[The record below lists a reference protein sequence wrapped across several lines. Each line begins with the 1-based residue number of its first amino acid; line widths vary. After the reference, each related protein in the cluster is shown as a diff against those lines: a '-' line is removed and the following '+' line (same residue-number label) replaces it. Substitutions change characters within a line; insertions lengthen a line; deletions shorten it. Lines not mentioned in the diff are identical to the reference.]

1 MERAQQ
7 PGRRPQPQAAAGG
20 AGDVFAADREVGRDL
35 ARVDWAATPLG
46 PPRQWPQSLQTAV
59 SILLSSRFPMWMAW
73 GEELTFFCNAA
84 YRRDTLGRKYPWALG
99 RPANQVWAEIWDDIG
114 PRIQAVLRTGE
125 ATWDEGLLLFL
136 ERSGYSEETYH
147 TFSYSPL
154 RDDAGRVVGMLCV
167 VSEDTD
173 RVIGER
179 RMATLR
185 DLGSDPSVIRTEQE
199 VLAFADRQL
208 ARNRKDLPFTLTYL
222 FDQDAARLAGSTGID
237 TAHPAT
243 PTTLP
248 HATPGAHAT
257 SDAPGATDAPNAP
270 GASNAPE
277 APGAYDAPN
286 TPEAPDAPDAPNTP
300 EAPDAPDVSNA
311 PDAPDVSNAP
321 DAPDVSNA
329 PEAPDVSNAP
339 DTPAPGTSEPV
350 WPAAALAA
358 GEAVLV
364 PLAGDVFAGLP
375 TGDWPEPP
383 VQALV
388 VPLLQQGSAPYGFF
402 VAALNRYTVLDEGY
416 RGFVE
421 LTAGHIASGIGSA
434 RSYEAQQRRAE
445 ELAELDRAKT
455 AFFSNISHEFRTPLS
470 LIMGPAEELRTRL
483 ADAEE
488 PVRREL
494 DVIVR
499 NGLRLGKLVN
509 TLLDFSRL
517 EAGRMQACFEPVDLA
532 AVTAELASVF
542 RSAMD
547 RAHLVFEVDC
557 PPLHEPVYVDRGMW
571 EKVVLNLLSNALK
584 FTFDGSVRIAVRRA
598 GDHVVVTVADTG
610 IGVPQAEMERLF
622 ERFHRIEHARSR
634 SNEGSGIGLALVREL
649 VGLHGGTISAHS
661 TEGEGTTFTIHL
673 AFGTAHLPADSVVPA
688 GRSTTGSAGADP
700 YVQEA
705 LRWLPGD
712 TPTPAA
718 TLPGTAAVTL
728 TPPGTPPAAT
738 VPGAAPAMPPTP
750 LPAPAAPARV
760 LVADDNADMR
770 EYLTRLLTGAGYEV
784 TAARD
789 GVEALDFARREIP
802 DLVVSDVMMPRLD
815 GLALLSRLR
824 GDTRTASV
832 PVLLL
837 SARAGQ
843 EASIE
848 GLQAGADDYLVKPF
862 AAAELLARV
871 RANVHLARLRTHH
884 VRWRTALIDSLQEA
898 FFVCDESGAVVEINT
913 AFTDILGYGPD
924 DLPYPPVQP
933 WWPDAAT
940 DPVAHRQTGDAFAGL
955 LHNPQGSCTVPV
967 RHRDGHRLWV
977 TVTYNKAQ
985 DPDTGRR
992 VTVGTFRDVTAE
1004 HYAVQ
1009 RDAALAALSTSLSTA
1024 ASLPEALAGAL
1035 DQLKTLW
1042 RARGVTAALF
1052 TRADTPVLTATD
1064 PGLRFEDLPARHRE
1078 LLTAVRRRPALTPL
1092 ADDTGAG
1099 VLLDH
1104 PDGPL
1109 ACWIDLGEQRPFTTE
1124 DQLLLSLLAGHLAQG
1139 LVRAH
1144 QIDQQRETALA
1155 LQRAILGPAQLPD
1168 GFAVRYEPA
1177 TRPLEVGGDWYDTV
1191 TLPDGRIGIVV
1202 GDCVGR
1208 GLEAASVMGQL
1219 RSACRALMLQ
1229 DPSPARTLMALD
1241 QFAASVPGALCT
1253 TVFCGVLDPGT
1264 GELTYSS
1271 AGHPPGILAHPD
1283 GTTRLL
1289 QEGRSLPLAV
1299 RPGTQRPQTSCT
1311 LPARATLLLYTDGL
1325 VERRRRPL
1333 SDGIDQAGD
1342 AVQDGRD
1349 VPVDDLATQVMAR
1362 LAPAGGYDDD
1372 VALLLYR
1379 HPAPLQVSFP
1389 AESAQLAPVRKAL
1402 RSWLAQCELPPA
1414 DVQNVLVAAGEAC
1427 ANAIE
1432 HGHRDA
1438 PGQAVRL
1445 RAEALVDH
1453 LRLTVADSGLW
1464 KVPQPERNTHR
1475 GRGITLMR
1483 AMMEQVTITP
1493 GPSGTTVDMQMRI
1506 S

>member
-1 MERAQQ
+1 
-7 PGRRPQPQAAAGG
+7 
-20 AGDVFAADREVGRDL
+20 
-35 ARVDWAATPLG
+35 
-46 PPRQWPQSLQTAV
+46 
-59 SILLSSRFPMWMAW
+59 MWMAW

-99 RPANQVWAEIWDDIG
+99 RPANEVWAEIWNDIG
-114 PRIQAVLRTGE
+114 PRIQTVLRTGQ

-154 RDDAGRVVGMLCV
+154 RDDTGTVVGMLCV

-222 FDQDAARLAGSTGID
+222 FDEDTARLAGATGIG
-237 TAHPAT
+237 TGHPAT
-243 PTTLP
+243 PATLP
-248 HATPGAHAT
+248 ATPAT
-257 SDAPGATDAPNAP
+257 LPATPATLPQTPDTPDAPGAP
-270 GASNAPE
+270 GALTVSDT
-277 APGAYDAPN
+277 PGAPA
-286 TPEAPDAPDAPNTP
+286 
-300 EAPDAPDVSNA
+300 
-311 PDAPDVSNAP
+311 
-321 DAPDVSNA
+321 
-329 PEAPDVSNAP
+329 AP
-339 DTPAPGTSEPV
+339 DTPGSHGAPGSHDAPGTLGVPGTPGVPDTPDAAGVPGTPDAAGAGTV
-350 WPAAALAA
+350 WPVAALAA

-375 TGDWPEPP
+375 AGDWPEPP

-402 VAALNRYTVLDEGY
+402 VAALNRYRVLDEGY

-483 ADAEE
+483 AGAEE
-488 PVRREL
+488 PVRREV

-509 TLLDFSRL
+509 TLLDFSRI

-532 AVTAELASVF
+532 AATAELASVF

-557 PPLHEPVYVDRGMW
+557 PPLDEPVYVDRGMW

-598 GDHVVVTVADTG
+598 GGHAVVTVADTG
-610 IGVPQAEMERLF
+610 IGVPQAEMPRLF
-622 ERFHRIEHARSR
+622 ERFHRIEYARAR

-649 VGLHGGTISAHS
+649 VGLHGGTIGAHS
-661 TEGEGTTFTIHL
+661 TEGEGTTFTIRL
-673 AFGTAHLPADSVVPA
+673 AFGTAHLPADCVMPA
-688 GRSTTGSAGADP
+688 GRGTAGSAGADP

-705 LRWLPGD
+705 LRWLPGN
-712 TPTPAA
+712 TPTPPA
-718 TLPGTAAVTL
+718 TPPGTAPGTPPGTAPATPPGTPPGTAPATPPATPPGTPPGTAAVT
-728 TPPGTPPAAT
+728 PPGTAPATAPVTPPTVTPSATAPAGAGPGAT
-738 VPGAAPAMPPTP
+738 VGDT
-750 LPAPAAPARV
+750 PAPAGPPGPAGTARV

-871 RANVHLARLRTHH
+871 RASVHLARLRTHH

-913 AFTDILGYGPD
+913 AFTDILGYGPE
-924 DLPYPPVQP
+924 DLPYAPVQP

-940 DPVAHRQTGDAFAGL
+940 DPEAHHQVGDAFADL
-955 LHNPQGSCTVPV
+955 LHNPQGSSTVPV

-977 TVTYNKAQ
+977 TVTYNKAR
-985 DPDTGRR
+985 DPDTGRQ

-1035 DQLKTLW
+1035 ERLKSLW
-1042 RARGVTAALF
+1042 RARSVVAALF
-1052 TRADTPVLTATD
+1052 TRADAPLLTATD
-1064 PGLRFEDLPARHRE
+1064 PGLHWQDLPARHQE
-1078 LLTAVRRRPALTPL
+1078 LLTRLRGRPTLTPL

-1109 ACWIDLGEQRPFTTE
+1109 ACWIDLGEHRPFTAE

-1191 TLPDGRIGIVV
+1191 ALADGRIGIVV

-1208 GLEAASVMGQL
+1208 GLQAASVMGQL

-1289 QEGRSLPLAV
+1289 EEGRSLPLAV
-1299 RPGTQRPQTSCT
+1299 RPGRDRPQTSCT

-1333 SDGIDQAGD
+1333 SDGIDQAGA

-1349 VPVDDLATQVMAR
+1349 VPVDDLATRIMAR
-1362 LAPAGGYDDD
+1362 LAPDGGYDDD

-1402 RSWLAQCELPPA
+1402 RSWLAQCELPPR

-1432 HGHRDA
+1432 HGHRHA

-1464 KVPQPERNTHR
+1464 KAPQPERNTHR